1 MAKRGSIVGFHEG
14 LKQFRDNLAA
24 DATATEPIS
33 GGDNSK
39 AEFASPVERPHNRPS
54 PAPFRQSP
62 NQAVKKAAVSTPKS
76 KLNKPTARLGPTN
89 LPPSPGKFSY
99 GAISAPRRPNAA
111 PIGPIPPADLP
122 GPEAMKYVAA
132 RVDLTAM
139 RSAAA
144 FPTFVTEDEERSI
157 QTCVRTGADRLRQSS
172 VPDETG
178 FLVGFDFGTS
188 SSKIVIHQPGAQNLA
203 YALSVP
209 QTLRAVEQG
218 ESQDHLWR
226 SVVWYDTN
234 SKRFALYPCD
244 RSKPVEGFK
253 TGLIQSLG
261 HRMTVGEVT
270 LTHTQA
276 ATAYLAMLIAYVIG
290 HHYRSAPQG
299 FDNSTQF
306 SRFHFGIP
314 VACKDELGCA
324 DEFKRVLAAAFRLAP
339 LADTLDLSMVKEVL
353 KSATADDAVSSET
366 PFLLFE
372 ELAGVIAGYRASP
385 DHRTGPHVIVD
396 VGASTLDI
404 ATFHIPEGDYKI
416 SVFMSA
422 VGLLGA
428 EALRTARRVDV
439 PDKTFRSAC
448 AHQTNHVLQFTRQQK
463 DIDFQYEN
471 GIPKPL
477 LFVGGGRLT
486 DVHNPLYRNY
496 SNALEAPRRTPEPGS
511 NLSYDRNTDFARLL
525 LAWGLAQEELDL
537 PLIKPPSEIE
547 DEVRRHHDYRDKY
560 VDKDMC

>member
-1 MAKRGSIVGFHEG
+1 MAKRGSGVDFHEG
-14 LKQFRDNLAA
+14 LKRFRANLAA
-24 DATATEPIS
+24 DLTSTEPIS
-33 GGDNSK
+33 GDDNSK
-39 AEFASPVERPHNRPS
+39 PEFASPSERPHNRP
-54 PAPFRQSP
+54 PPVPFRQSP
-62 NQAVKKAAVSTPKS
+62 TQAVKKAAVSTPKS
-76 KLNKPTARLGPTN
+76 KLNKPAARLGPTN
-89 LPPSPGKFSY
+89 LPPSTGKFSY

-111 PIGPIPPADLP
+111 PIGPTTPADLP

-132 RVDLTAM
+132 TVDLTAM
-139 RSAAA
+139 RSTAA
-144 FPTFVTEDEERSI
+144 FPTFVTEDEELSI
-157 QTCVRTGADRLRQSS
+157 QSCVQTGAGRLRQCS

-218 ESQDHLWR
+218 ASQDHLWR
-226 SVVWYDTN
+226 SIVWYDAN
-234 SKRFALYPCD
+234 SGRFELYP
-244 RSKPVEGFK
+244 SGGSTPVEGFK
-253 TGLIQSLG
+253 TGLIQSSG
-261 HRMTVGEVT
+261 HRMMVGGV
-270 LTHTQA
+270 THTQA

-299 FDNSTQF
+299 FDRSTQF

-353 KSATADDAVSSET
+353 KTATADDAISSET

-404 ATFHIPEGDYKI
+404 ATFHIPEGDHKI
-416 SVFMSA
+416 LVFMSA

-448 AHQTNHVLQFTRQQK
+448 AHQTDHVLQFTRQRK

-486 DVHNPLYRNY
+486 DVHNPLYKNY
-496 SNALEAPRRTPEPGS
+496 SNALEAPRRTPEPGA

-525 LAWGLAQEELDL
+525 LSWGLAQEDLDL